1 MLVKVRDNTLLEDN
15 LEDNQSE
22 ENENKLLGKTK
33 QSCIMGDQKLYQIEN
48 VYIEINSGF
57 PEFLLLQQCCQ

>member
-1 MLVKVRDNTLLEDN
+1 MLVKVKDNTLLEDN

-33 QSCIMGDQKLYQIEN
+33 QS
-48 VYIEINSGF
+48 
-57 PEFLLLQQCCQ
+57 